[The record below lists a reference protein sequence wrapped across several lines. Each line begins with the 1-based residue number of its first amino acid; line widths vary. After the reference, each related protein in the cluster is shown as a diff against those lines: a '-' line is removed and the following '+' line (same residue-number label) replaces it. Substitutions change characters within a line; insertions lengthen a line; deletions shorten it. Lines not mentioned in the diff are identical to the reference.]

1 MLQVVEDLNSFQDQ
15 LGRDQAACSP
25 LLEAI
30 GDIKFK
36 ESVKYIEAAY
46 KQLVQGKTYFIKWL
60 SKQPGP
66 YCYHDIKFKESVKYI
81 EAAYKQL
88 VQGKKYF
95 IKWLSKQ
102 PGPHCYHNIKFKESV
117 NYIEAA
123 YKQLVQGKQNL

>member
-46 KQLVQGKTYFIKWL
+46 KQLVQGKQTL
-60 SKQPGP
+60 
-66 YCYHDIKFKESVKYI
+66 
-81 EAAYKQL
+81 
-88 VQGKKYF
+88 
-95 IKWLSKQ
+95 
-102 PGPHCYHNIKFKESV
+102 
-117 NYIEAA
+117 
-123 YKQLVQGKQNL
+123 

>member
-46 KQLVQGKTYFIKWL
+46 KQLVQGK
-60 SKQPGP
+60 
-66 YCYHDIKFKESVKYI
+66 
-81 EAAYKQL
+81 
-88 VQGKKYF
+88 
-95 IKWLSKQ
+95 
-102 PGPHCYHNIKFKESV
+102 
-117 NYIEAA
+117 
-123 YKQLVQGKQNL
+123 QNLWNGWTSSQVPTAGGH